1 MSGTAAGRHA
11 GRAARRSPL
20 GALQRAATRPR
31 AFGDAPDPPTPSAGR
46 RAAQGRPR
54 GDPLPPGTYGE
65 ADRGVRTPAR
75 GPRPPTA
82 TAATRSAPG
91 RWIAGRPGAG
101 RRPDAVTSVV
111 CAAGE
116 ARSGCVVDG
125 QDGPSSTVPAAH
137 GAARRHRVPGERSG
151 AGRATRSGGVSTG
164 RRRRGRGVGRRR
176 PAGQRSPGTQQGPDG
191 NSVGALLRAPC
202 RVPPASSRVAGGRG
216 SFFSRAAPAAGHRRR
231 GDRRW

>member
-1 MSGTAAGRHA
+1 MYGTAAGRHA
-11 GRAARRSPL
+11 GRAARQSPL
-20 GALQRAATRPR
+20 RALQRAATRPR

-54 GDPLPPGTYGE
+54 GDPLPQARTEGRTG
-65 ADRGVRTPAR
+65 GVRTPAR

-82 TAATRSAPG
+82 PAAATSAPG

-116 ARSGCVVDG
+116 ARSGASSTG
-125 QDGPSSTVPAAH
+125 RTDGPRRRRRPT
-137 GAARRHRVPGERSG
+137 GAARCHRVPGERSG
-151 AGRATRSGGVSTG
+151 AGGHRSSGVSTG

-191 NSVGALLRAPC
+191 TPSGPC
-202 RVPPASSRVAGGRG
+202 CVVRVL
-216 SFFSRAAPAAGHRRR
+216 SRAAPAAGHRRR